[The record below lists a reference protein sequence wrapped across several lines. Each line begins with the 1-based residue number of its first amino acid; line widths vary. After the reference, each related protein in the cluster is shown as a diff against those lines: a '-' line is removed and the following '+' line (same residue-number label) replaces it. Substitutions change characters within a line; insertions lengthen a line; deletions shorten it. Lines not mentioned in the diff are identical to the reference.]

1 MKNYI
6 DLHMHSQYSDDG
18 EFTPSELVEMCYE
31 KGMKIMAIADHN
43 SVKAIEE
50 AKTKAKELD
59 MIYIP
64 AIEIDCTY
72 NTINLHVVGYGIDY
86 QSDDFIALEENVL
99 NQELASSMK
108 KIELTKVL
116 GFDVKKEELDKLS
129 DNGVYTGEMFAE
141 VLLNKE
147 EYQNNELLKPYRPNG
162 ERSDNP
168 YVNFYWDYYAQ
179 GKPCYTEMIYPSLKE
194 TIDLI
199 HKHGGKAV
207 LAHPGNNLKNN

>member
-31 KGMKIMAIADHN
+31 KGMKIMAITDHN

-108 KIELTKVL
+108 KIELTKEL
-116 GFDVKKEELDKLS
+116 GFD
-129 DNGVYTGEMFAE
+129 
-141 VLLNKE
+141 
-147 EYQNNELLKPYRPNG
+147 
-162 ERSDNP
+162 
-168 YVNFYWDYYAQ
+168 
-179 GKPCYTEMIYPSLKE
+179 
-194 TIDLI
+194 
-199 HKHGGKAV
+199 
-207 LAHPGNNLKNN
+207 